1 MDNRSL
7 SHESVYDPVKAREY
21 YLRTR
26 ELKGREST
34 EGMTDAQKESWAI
47 AKSGI
52 GQGKKEEL
60 KNAQEAQKARV
71 EAIRKQAEATR
82 ERIEAK
88 LDGLLKTLKAK
99 ADKAIVPPK
108 LIPLAQYTEN
118 LTVEQRDFLIRKNA
132 KTRALNGKAV
142 AKSKRDAAVIRKA
155 SGAEMTKAREASRA
169 ERKKVGGELK
179 SAVADSRNAY
189 EAAKK
194 QIAAKY
200 DSARTEEYENVRTQ
214 A

>member
-1 MDNRSL
+1 MDNTSL

-34 EGMTDAQKESWAI
+34 KDMSDTQKESWAI

-71 EAIRKQAEATR
+71 EAIRKQADATR

-88 LDGLLKTLKAK
+88 LDALLKTLKAK
-99 ADKAIVPPK
+99 SEKSIVPPK
-108 LIPLAQYTEN
+108 LIPLEQYTEN
-118 LTVEQRDFLIRKNA
+118 LTVEQREIIKRRNA
-132 KTRALNGKAV
+132 KTRAINGKAV
-142 AKSKRDAAVIRKA
+142 AKSNQEAAAIRKA
-155 SGAEMTKAREASRA
+155 SGEEMSKAREASRT

-179 SAVADSRNAY
+179 SAVNDARNAY
-189 EAAKK
+189 VAAKK
-194 QIAAKY
+194 QIADKY
-200 DSARTEEYENVRTQ
+200 DNARSTEYENIRSQ